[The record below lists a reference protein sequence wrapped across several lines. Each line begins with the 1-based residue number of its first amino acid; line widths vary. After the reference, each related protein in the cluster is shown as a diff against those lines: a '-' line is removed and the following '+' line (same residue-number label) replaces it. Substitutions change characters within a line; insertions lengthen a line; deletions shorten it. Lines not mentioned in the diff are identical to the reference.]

1 MVSQSTLKAQTSCN
15 QSILRFWPLAG
26 MQWAELRAA
35 YRVFLHRPS
44 QGILHILAAGRHS
57 RWQVWVERRLARQA
71 AALTEQRIAVDL
83 DALGQQPPH
92 TLGGAYARHMRH
104 YGFNPQTFR
113 PGENP
118 EETWLQQRM
127 AISHDIYHVITGFD
141 ASPVGEFGVAAY
153 TVVQYRDLLNVFVLS
168 FVPLSLSNPQWTV
181 PLLWALGRGLAMGLR
196 GKPIIAYPLEHRWDR
211 PLSMV
216 RKELGLGDFFRQS

>member
-1 MVSQSTLKAQTSCN
+1 MVSQLAPKAQKTRRQTISR
-15 QSILRFWPLAG
+15 LWPLAG

-35 YRVFLHRPS
+35 YRVFLHNPA

-57 RWQVWVERRLARQA
+57 RWQAWVERRLARQA
-71 AALTEQRIAVDL
+71 VTLTGQMIAVDL

-92 TLGGAYARHMRH
+92 TLGGAYARHMWH

-118 EETWLQQRM
+118 GETWLQQRM
-127 AISHDIYHVITGFD
+127 AISHDLYHVVTGFD

-168 FVPLSLSNPQWTV
+168 FVPLSLSNPQWTI
-181 PLLWALGRGLAMGLR
+181 PLLRALGRGLAMGFR
-196 GKPIIAYPLEHRWDR
+196 GKPIIAYPIEHRWDV
-211 PLSMV
+211 PLSVV
-216 RKELGLGDFFRQS
+216 RKELGLGDFF